1 MITTQQ
7 TAEQKDRLPM
17 GWGRFGKAI
26 DHLIEV
32 SQPDEQLLAACV
44 TLNPTFVHHSITLR
58 GGLYELTK
66 STNVVLG
73 ATNERLIIVATGV
86 GGGPASNESLPYE
99 GMEIVAR
106 DKKEVTLR
114 WPDGEARFHGA
125 AKPMLAPLLTVLDE
139 RIRAA
144 AVGADPAGAG

>member
-1 MITTQQ
+1 MITPQQ
-7 TAEQKDRLPM
+7 TAEQQNRLPM
-17 GWGRFGKAI
+17 GWGRFSKAI

-44 TLNPTFVHHSITLR
+44 TLNPTFVHRTISLP

-66 STNVVLG
+66 STNVVLA
-73 ATNERLIIVATGV
+73 ATNERLIIIATGV
-86 GGGPASNESLPYE
+86 GGGPVSHEALSYE
-99 GMEIVAR
+99 GMEIVDG

-114 WPDGEARFHGA
+114 WADGEARFRGA
-125 AKPMLAPLLTVLDE
+125 AKPMLGPLMTVLEE

-144 AVGADPAGAG
+144 TPGADHGS

>member
-1 MITTQQ
+1 MITLQQ

-26 DHLIEV
+26 DHLVGV
-32 SQPDEQLLAACV
+32 SQPNEQLLAACV
-44 TLNPTFVHHSITLR
+44 TLNPTFVHRTISLP

-86 GGGPASNESLPYE
+86 GGGPASHESLSYK
-99 GMEIVAR
+99 GMEIVDR

-114 WPDGEARFHGA
+114 WADAEARFRGA
-125 AKPMLAPLLTVLDE
+125 AKAMLGPLVAVLED

-144 AVGADPAGAG
+144 APGATPGS

>member
-1 MITTQQ
+1 MITPQQ
-7 TAEQKDRLPM
+7 TAEQRARLPM

-32 SQPDEQLLAACV
+32 SHPDEQLLAACV
-44 TLNPTFVHHSITLR
+44 TLNPTFVHRSISLA

-66 STNVVLG
+66 STNVVL
-73 ATNERLIIVATGV
+73 AVTNERLVIVATGV
-86 GGGPASNESLPYE
+86 GGGPVSHEALSYV
-99 GMEIVAR
+99 GMEIVAGG
-106 DKKEVTLR
+106 KKEVTLR

-125 AKPMLAPLLTVLDE
+125 AKPMLAPLITALED

-144 AVGADPAGAG
+144 PPGAGHGS